1 MKKPIIVRENGK
13 KLKQKNISNVQTV
26 HAEQAATLQE
36 SNEDPIPVFAR
47 SSDTDIKRPEKDSKF
62 SYFKPI
68 IIAILS
74 AIVIGSILGFIM
86 LRMFVGIETELSSQS
101 SNTLPIVD
109 KDQDNES
116 AETNQSSLE
125 SIEAYVLQG
134 GVFSEQAN
142 AEAWNKKFEDAGL
155 SSMIWEKENQFFLL
169 LGLANEKEQAKNILE
184 TVKKDADLDDFVKG
198 WSTDKVKAELSKE
211 EAEWF
216 QSFRDQWTK
225 ALSEVSSQEALT
237 PSSWENVVANYP
249 KESDRAKPLAE
260 AISNVKKAEGTQAQ
274 IDLLHLWNVYDQ
286 SLK

>member
-184 TVKKDADLDDFVKG
+184 TVKKDADLDVFVKG